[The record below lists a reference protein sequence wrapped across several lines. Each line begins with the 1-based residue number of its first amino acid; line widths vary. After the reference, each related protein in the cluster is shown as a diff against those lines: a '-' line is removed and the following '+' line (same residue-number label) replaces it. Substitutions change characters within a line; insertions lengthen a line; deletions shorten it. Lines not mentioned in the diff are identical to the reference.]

1 MKVLD
6 LFAGCGGL
14 SLGFR
19 TAGFEI
25 LNHIELER
33 SSYETASLNVKTLDP
48 ENGCLD
54 IHNFSMKHR
63 DDCDV
68 VIGGPPCQAYSMA
81 GRGKL
86 ASVMGIGNAHLA
98 DSRSELYREYLRIV
112 REAKPRAVLM
122 ENVPEIISYGGL
134 DIPNFIC
141 NALSR
146 AGYRC
151 KFTILNAAEY
161 GVPQYRERFFLIA
174 IRNDTGGNPVFP
186 FPTHQILSDRQGF
199 RARIQNYIKDNGSR
213 FASAPPHG
221 PNYDMLPESITAY
234 EALNDLPYLTT
245 QNGSPWLYRNSTP
258 LPYSSQP
265 HSAYARFMRSWPG
278 LPVSTEATAN
288 GCRNTPRDF
297 PIFKAMNEGDTYPE
311 AHSIALKL
319 YNQKLD
325 TYEITSGRPPG
336 DEDKERIKKETVP
349 PYDTGKFTDK
359 WRKLD
364 RNRPSHTV
372 VAHLSVD
379 TYSHI
384 HYDNTQAR
392 AITVREAAR
401 LQSFPDSFKFPVSLA
416 EAYKQIGNAVPP
428 LLAYHLARAVKNT
441 LHQ

>member
-1 MKVLD
+1 MRVLD

-25 LNHIELER
+25 QNHIELER
-33 SSYETASLNVKTLDP
+33 SSYETASLNVKTLDQ

-54 IHNFSMKHR
+54 IHDFIVKDS
-63 DDCDV
+63 DYCDV
-68 VIGGPPCQAYSMA
+68 ITGGPPCQAYSIA

-112 REAKPRAVLM
+112 KEAMPRAVLM

-134 DIPNFIC
+134 DIPNSIS
-141 NALSR
+141 NVLSR

-151 KFTILNAAEY
+151 RFTILNAAEY

-174 IRNDTGGNPVFP
+174 IRKDAGESPVFP
-186 FPTHQILSDRQGF
+186 FPTHQIPSARQGF
-199 RARIQNYIKDNGSR
+199 RSRMQNYIKHNGAR
-213 FASAPPHG
+213 FAALPPTG
-221 PNYDMLPESITAY
+221 PRYESLQESITAY
-234 EALNDLPYLTT
+234 EALGDLPYLSTRS
-245 QNGSPWLYRNSTP
+245 GKPWLYRNSTS
-258 LPYSSQP
+258 LPYSSP
-265 HSAYARFMRSWPG
+265 PNSAYARFMRTWPG
-278 LPVSTEATAN
+278 LPVSTESTAN

-297 PIFKAMNEGDTYPE
+297 PIFEAMNEGDKYPE
-311 AHSIALKL
+311 AHAIALDL
-319 YNQKLD
+319 FNRKLD
-325 TYEITSGRPPG
+325 AYEITSGRPAV
-336 DEDKERIKKETVP
+336 DDDKERLLKETVP
-349 PYDTGKFTDK
+349 PYDTTKFPDK
-359 WRKLD
+359 WRKLE
-364 RNRPSHTV
+364 RNQPSHTV

-401 LQSFPDSFKFPVSLA
+401 LQSFPDSFQFPAALA
-416 EAYKQIGNAVPP
+416 DAYKQIGNAVPP
-428 LLAYHLARAVKNT
+428 LLAYHLARAIKNAMYG
-441 LHQ
+441 